1 MRKYWELLMVAALA
15 VCAAQGETIKM
26 MSFNIRMGCGLSD
39 PFQLAE
45 GSLGY
50 LPQCAEVIK
59 AAAPDWVA
67 IQEID
72 RNTDRAGH
80 VDQTAELARLC
91 GLKGTFVSKVT
102 KPGGEYG
109 LALLSKEEPI
119 SVSKVLMAGSAH
131 TRAVLIAEFTN
142 YVVACT
148 HFPLTAENRLN
159 AARVVKET
167 FANESKPVFLAG
179 DLNASPSEASIT
191 SLAERFTILT
201 DTNKPTFRADNPTS
215 CIDYIM
221 VDHGHA
227 ARVTVKDRQ
236 VIAAPEATDHCA
248 LTVTAE
254 VKFPG
259 AVTGGGKLG
268 VTGIATLADAVVGN
282 VSTQNCLYGG
292 AALTDF
298 QVPVYLKE
306 GKNGF
311 SYSGYAA
318 DASDLRV
325 TDLATGTLL
334 PYEIE
339 TWNTSGTSVV
349 WVKVPTFSP
358 ATKLVFSG
366 GDASASQATGQGD
379 SIWTDA
385 YKVFHFGDT
394 LAKDS
399 SPFGTIMSV
408 SETDTQDSPVVRG
421 FHGGTSGRRLGA
433 TGMPPA
439 DMGQMG
445 NTFSVSFWMK
455 LDSLTQPSCY
465 VFQVNAPGQWAVVY
479 NYVSGALGLFSGG
492 ASSPGIGSSDATF
505 AMPVPTDM
513 KWHHYAFTYDGTIVR
528 MYRDGVEVKTRTST
542 FTFLTRTAN
551 DGSFYLMGN
560 AGSTRLQGTLDEFRL
575 ESVARSADWIKAIYH
590 TSHLEEVH
598 VAGGLYDG
606 SETLTDFILP
616 VSFRANRGGFTTAQ
630 QIRMK
635 EDRSS
640 FRFVNELDEEL
651 EYETEL
657 LAQESEVN
665 SVFWVKVPK
674 FTKDTVVKLRLLDGG
689 CPSDTYVST
698 DTVNSN
704 LWDESYVHV
713 WHLADTARRWD
724 STAAAMN
731 LSPEGSGHSWVNNP
745 AAADGPTGRYLAMQ
759 TGTNSS
765 AFAAAKSSALRSL
778 RKLFTLSFW
787 ARKEDIAT
795 PKQSYAW
802 QFYVGSTQFAVV
814 AGYYSD
820 DKNCFS
826 LYDSRAGTRLGIH
839 IPDEEWHHYAFVS
852 DGTNLI
858 GYRDGE
864 SVGTLHPT
872 IDFGQDAGAAEK
884 AHRVGL
890 SGGLAQGLIGAMDE
904 FRIEN
909 VTRSAAWIKALYQ
922 TQRIFR
928 KGVARLPS
936 PIFGVGDSATCL
948 STSELRF
955 EAELVCQQPSSVWLC
970 YGPSDGGQN
979 TASWTNALPLGELA
993 EGTIATNLTG
1003 LAADTGVSA
1012 RFFASNA
1019 YGTAWSPL
1027 LQARTG
1033 TERGVKAAKIA
1044 VTGYD
1049 GAETLVDFPLC
1060 AMFDASFGLPETAAE
1075 VRFLTEDGIA
1085 LPYEVEE
1092 WNPAGESIVWIRVPE
1107 LSAGTTIYAT
1117 WGRAFGGTT
1126 TSWHKTAVWGSGYN
1140 FVWHLS
1146 DALTDSSRIGANL
1159 SGGSSYVTATN
1170 GVIGQGRYLVKKTE
1184 GNDCTATNYE
1194 PKDIGGAFTYSYWA
1208 KMDALTGQQYLLN
1221 TVYASN
1227 GRISMIYGFSGN
1239 TMEIYLQPS
1248 SALDWS
1254 LSATREREYFRS
1266 LSQIPVT
1273 DSEWHHYAW
1282 SYDGRI
1288 LRSYQDG
1295 ALVKSG
1301 LVNASIGQP
1310 FPAYALHQSTIFGG
1324 GSGMTGAMDEIRL
1337 ESVERSSDWIR
1348 ACYLNQT
1355 GQLCT
1360 LTPPFDKGT
1369 LLFIL

>member
-1 MRKYWELLMVAALA
+1 MRKYWELLLVAALA
-15 VCAAQGETIKM
+15 VCAAQGKTIKM

-91 GLKGTFVSKVT
+91 GLKGTFVSKIT

-119 SVSKVLMAGSAH
+119 SVSKVLMAGSSH
-131 TRAVLIAEFTN
+131 TRAVLIAEFAD

-148 HFPLTAENRLN
+148 HFPLSAETRLN

-167 FANESKPVFLAG
+167 FANYTKPVFLAG
-179 DLNASPSEASIT
+179 DLNASPSEASII

-201 DTNKPTFRADNPTS
+201 DTNRPTFRADNPTS

-221 VDHGHA
+221 VDNGHA

-254 VKFPG
+254 VDFSSPVSPKS
-259 AVTGGGKLG
+259 G
-268 VTGIATLADAVVGN
+268 VATLTDAIVGN

-311 SYSGYAA
+311 SYAGYAA

-349 WVKVPTFSP
+349 WVKVPTFSS

-366 GDASASQATGQGD
+366 GDASAPQATGQGD

-408 SETDTQDSPVVRG
+408 SETDTEDSPIVRG

-455 LDSLTQPSCY
+455 LDSLTQPHCY
-465 VFQVNAPGQWAVVY
+465 VFQVNSPGQWAIVY
-479 NYVSGALGLFSGG
+479 NYVSGALGLYSGG
-492 ASSPGIGSSDATF
+492 ASSPQIGSSDVNF
-505 AMPVPTDM
+505 AMSVPTDM
-513 KWHHYAFTYDGTIVR
+513 KWHHYAFTYDGSIVR
-528 MYRDGVEVKTRTST
+528 MYCDGAQVKTKAST
-542 FTFLTRTAN
+542 FVFKERTAN
-551 DGSFYLMGN
+551 NGSFYLMGN
-560 AGSTRLQGTLDEFRL
+560 ASDTRLQGTLDEFRL
-575 ESVARSADWIKAIYH
+575 ESVARSADWIKAIYR
-590 TSHLEEVH
+590 TSHPEEIH
-598 VAGGLYDG
+598 LAGGLYDG
-606 SETLTDFILP
+606 NETLPDFILP

-635 EDRSS
+635 ADRSC

-674 FTKDTVVKLRLLDGG
+674 FTKDTVVKLRLMDGG
-689 CPSDTYVST
+689 QPSDTYVST
-698 DTVNSN
+698 GNTNSN
-704 LWDESYVHV
+704 LWDESYMHV

-724 STAAAMN
+724 STASAMN
-731 LSPEGSGHSWVNNP
+731 LSPEGSGHSWINNP

-765 AFAAAKSSALRSL
+765 AFAAARSSALYSL
-778 RKLFTLSFW
+778 RKQYTFSFW
-787 ARKEDIAT
+787 ARKEDLDT
-795 PKQSYAW
+795 HKESYVW
-802 QFYVGSTQFAVV
+802 QLYLGSIQFAIV
-814 AGYYSD
+814 AGYYEQD
-820 DKNCFS
+820 RNCFS
-826 LYDSRAGTRLGIH
+826 FYDSRIGTQKGIH
-839 IPDEEWHHYAFVS
+839 VPDSKWHHYALVS
-852 DGTNLI
+852 DGTNVT
-858 GYRDGE
+858 GYLDGE
-864 SVGTLHPT
+864 SVGILHPSF
-872 IDFGQDAGAAEK
+872 DFGLNAGTAEN

-890 SGGLAQGLIGAMDE
+890 SGALAKGLPGALDE

-909 VTRSAAWIKALYQ
+909 VARSAAWIKALYQ
-922 TQRIFR
+922 TQQIFR
-928 KGVARLPS
+928 KGVGRLPS
-936 PIFGVGDSATCL
+936 PIFGVGDSAACL
-948 STSELRF
+948 SSSELRF
-955 EAELVCQQPSSVWLC
+955 EAELVCQQPSGVWLC
-970 YGPSDGGQN
+970 YGPADGGQSV
-979 TASWTNALPLGELA
+979 AAWANALPLGELP

-1003 LAADTGVSA
+1003 LAADTGISA

-1033 TERGVKAAKIA
+1033 TERAVKSAKIA

-1049 GAETLVDFPLC
+1049 GTETLEGFPLC
-1060 AMFDASFGLPETAAE
+1060 AVFDASFGLPANASE

-1092 WNPAGESIVWIRVPE
+1092 WNPAGESVVWIRVPE
-1107 LSAGTTIYAT
+1107 LRADTTLYAT
-1117 WGRAFGGTT
+1117 WGRAFNGTT
-1126 TSWHKTAVWGSGYN
+1126 TSWDKTAVWGPGYN

-1146 DALTDSSRIGANL
+1146 ALTDSSRIGANL

-1170 GVIGQGRYLVKKTE
+1170 GVVGQGRYLVKKTD
-1184 GNDCTATNYE
+1184 GDATASLSASNYE

-1254 LSATREREYFRS
+1254 RSASSEREYFRAI
-1266 LSQIPVT
+1266 SQIPVT
-1273 DSEWHHYAW
+1273 DSDWHHYAW
-1282 SYDGRI
+1282 SYDGRT

-1295 ALVKSG
+1295 VLVKSG
-1301 LVNASIGQP
+1301 MANASLGQP
-1310 FPAYALHQSTIFGG
+1310 FPGYALHQSTAFGG

-1337 ESVERSSDWIR
+1337 ESVEHSADWIR